1 MLVLGMR
8 QGETVEIT
16 LANGELIRVM
26 AVQIS
31 GAKLRLGIDA
41 PGDCAILRG
50 ELADRMRAGESLAR
64 SGHDEPVDR
73 DGPA

>member
-8 QGETVEIT
+8 QGETIEIT

-26 AVQIS
+26 AVKIN

-41 PGDCAILRG
+41 PGDCGILRG
-50 ELADRMRAGESLAR
+50 KVADAIRNGESLAR
-64 SGHDEPVDR
+64 SGHDEPVDME
-73 DGPA
+73 GPA